1 MALLTVSSSSLD
13 KRTSI
18 ISIGILGLM
27 FFIFGFNSWINSILV
42 PYFKIGCELNNFES
56 YLIVFA
62 MYSAYLIMAIPS
74 SFILKRIGFK
84 RGIMYGLF
92 CTALGASI
100 FIPAAYERS
109 YPIFLLGSFVI
120 GAGSA
125 MLQAAANP
133 YVTIIGPLNT
143 SVRRMAIMGVCNK
156 FAGLVAPLIFAA
168 VVLKVSDSD
177 LFVQLQSNSLDLA
190 TKNALLDSLVRR
202 VILPYGVFAAFLVA
216 VGIAIRYSILPEIN
230 MEEESE
236 EAAKVNSSHTSIFQY
251 PYLVLGVVAMFLHIG
266 TQVVTI
272 DTIISY
278 AQTMGM
284 NMLEAKVFPSYTL
297 ALVIFGNVLG
307 IFLIPKIV
315 SQTHMFQTC
324 CVLGL
329 LFSLGVIFGNTN
341 VVFLG
346 HQANISIWFLVSIGL
361 ANSLIYAGIWPLA
374 IRDLGRFTKLGSS
387 MLIMALFGNAIVPL
401 IFGHIAD
408 TGSLRTAYFWIL
420 LPSFAFLVFY
430 AFYGYK
436 IKHWTKST
444 FKANG

>member
-13 KRTSI
+13 KRTSF

-156 FAGLVAPLIFAA
+156 FAGLMAPLIFAA

-202 VILPYGVFAAFLVA
+202 VILPYGIFAAFLVA

-251 PYLVLGVVAMFLHIG
+251 PYLMLGVVAMFLHIG

-444 FKANG
+444 FKTNG